1 MPKFNDN
8 WAILQCLAIY
18 SLLTNDIF
26 KISAKYY
33 IFYYYKCLIIYIYI
47 YKYILS
53 FIMFGFGVI
62 ASLIHI

>member
-1 MPKFNDN
+1 MPKFNEN

-33 IFYYYKCLIIYIYI
+33 IFYYYKCLIIYI
-47 YKYILS
+47 
-53 FIMFGFGVI
+53 
-62 ASLIHI
+62 